1 MNRHAWLK
9 STVALAVT
17 LAATGVAA
25 NGLSINEQS
34 ASGMG
39 TGFAG
44 RSSAAEDAS
53 TLFGNPAGM
62 SRLDRT
68 EVSAGF
74 ATIFASTDID
84 DAQGLSAGSND
95 GDMVPTATVPF
106 GYLVTPLNDSWHAGF
121 GIYAPFGVISDYEK
135 GFQGR
140 YHGMYSGV
148 QVVSLQPTLSYQL
161 NERVSVGFGP
171 TINQIKGKLTRN
183 SPHAVAPGVGPDTQ
197 VNVKGD
203 DVGYGFNLGV
213 LVDLNDQLRWGL
225 TYHSKVDYTL
235 EGRTRVNG
243 SAAPGLNG
251 TYDASLAFTTPESID
266 TSISWQLDPHWTLYA
281 GTTWTRWSRLDKIV
295 IENDGVA
302 AAYQGRIGV
311 IEEDMQWDDIWSW
324 AIGAA
329 YQLNPQWVLRAGF
342 TADPSPTNDTHR
354 TVRVPVSDRKVF
366 SLGAGWA
373 VTPDLTLDVAYSY
386 LREASG
392 EINTADYTAEFRNA
406 AHGLATQATWRF

>member
-9 STVALAVT
+9 SSAALAVT
-17 LAATGVAA
+17 LAATGVSA

-68 EVSAGF
+68 EVSGGF
-74 ATIFASTDID
+74 ATIFASTDIS
-84 DAQGLSAGSND
+84 DARGALPGSNK
-95 GDMVPTATVPF
+95 GDMVPNAVVPF
-106 GYLVTPLNDSWHAGF
+106 GYLVTPLNERWHAGL

-140 YHGMYSGV
+140 YHGLHSNV
-148 QVVSLQPTLSYQL
+148 QVVTLQPTLSYQVSD
-161 NERVSVGFGP
+161 RVSVGFGP

-183 SPHAVAPGVGPDTQ
+183 SPHAVAPGVGPDTH
-197 VNVKGD
+197 VSVKGD
-203 DVGYGFNLGV
+203 DIGYGFNAGV
-213 LVDLNDQLRWGL
+213 LVALTEQLSWGL

-235 EGRTRVNG
+235 EGRTRVRG
-243 SAAPGLNG
+243 SVAPGLNG
-251 TYDASLAFTTPESID
+251 TYDASLDFTTPESID
-266 TSISWQLDPHWTLYA
+266 TSISWHLDPRWTLYA

-311 IEEDMQWDDIWSW
+311 IQEDMQWDDIWSW
-324 AIGAA
+324 AVGAS

-342 TADPSPTNDTHR
+342 TVDPSPTNDTHR

-366 SLGAGWA
+366 SLGAGWD

-386 LREASG
+386 LREAKG
-392 EINTADYTAEFRNA
+392 EINTADYTAEFRND
-406 AHGLATQATWRF
+406 AHGLATQVSWRF